1 MRKYNASRYGGRRA
15 CLGADGTYSIENC
28 NGSIWAQGIGQIQRE
43 VVIAPNLIYVTTDDF
58 IYVTSDDFIYVT
70 DET

>member
-1 MRKYNASRYGGRRA
+1 MYKNPASRYGGRRA

-28 NGSIWAQGIGQIQRE
+28 NGSIWAQGIGQIQKS
-43 VVIAPNLIYVTTDDF
+43 VVVDPNLIYVTSDDF

-70 DET
+70 NEL